1 MPSCSLD
8 PLLSTATELGFFQND
23 NNQPQPPH
31 SSQLSSPSA
40 PSLVSLLRATDAAH
54 RDIHAANHKH
64 HLAALARTDAD
75 FMLATPTA
83 PLTALRDHFDQLDSG
98 RVELARRARDH
109 TLRPGA
115 GGAGAGGAG
124 AGGAG
129 AGATAVERTVDV
141 ELHAQRP
148 FAELIESMQ
157 TAIPQADAR
166 CADVDFVVSGGL
178 QRELL
183 AQKPALQRMHD
194 RTKELEDILL
204 TARRPV
210 IS

>member
-23 NNQPQPPH
+23 NNHPQPPH
-31 SSQLSSPSA
+31 SSQPSSPSA
-40 PSLVSLLRATDAAH
+40 PSLVSLLRASDAAH
-54 RDIHAANHKH
+54 RDIRAANHKQ

-75 FMLATPTA
+75 FMHATPTA

-109 TLRPGA
+109 TLRPGV
-115 GGAGAGGAG
+115 GGAAAR
-124 AGGAG
+124 AA
-129 AGATAVERTVDV
+129 AAERTVDV

-157 TAIPQADAR
+157 TAIPLADAR

-183 AQKPALQRMHD
+183 ARKPALQRMHD
-194 RTKELEDILL
+194 KTQELEEILS
-204 TARRPV
+204 TARRPA